1 MDHFQLQDEVQ
12 ALQKLSEFPYHGKI
26 KILIMACITGE
37 HYEHQLRLVGLEL
50 CDLPDDVCNLLE
62 ECAELQKVT
71 QLHDLHL
78 EYLKEFYY
86 GKLKEHLENG
96 ITIAKM
102 QSEIKEQEQQLQKE
116 IAECNLLEKFIT
128 SVNKRLISESEMQR
142 NKIMIEGKIQNLQ
155 ERQGGFNVP
164 DDLNIDELVKKV
176 ERLEKLKQ
184 TKEK

>member
-1 MDHFQLQDEVQ
+1 MKFRHYKNCVSFLNIAE
-12 ALQKLSEFPYHGKI
+12 KF
-26 KILIMACITGE
+26 LIACITGE

-62 ECAELQKVT
+62 ECAELQKFT

-86 GKLKEHLENG
+86 TKLKEHLENG

-116 IAECNLLEKFIT
+116 ITECNLLEK
-128 SVNKRLISESEMQR
+128 
-142 NKIMIEGKIQNLQ
+142 
-155 ERQGGFNVP
+155 
-164 DDLNIDELVKKV
+164 
-176 ERLEKLKQ
+176 
-184 TKEK
+184 